1 MALGDLMASRFSQS
15 SVAVVSNHLEE
26 CGSSQEDGDLSS
38 QRRDSDVASSSYG
51 NATASTTTSMAYLPQ
66 TVVLC
71 EFRHEAFEASLP
83 AGPSDSGLVSKWRP
97 KDRVINAFSLNFIHF
112 SSAWNFLY
120 FISFRLVEMASIAL
134 SDRT

>member
-15 SVAVVSNHLEE
+15 SVAVVSSNHLEE
-26 CGSSQEDGDLSS
+26 CGSSNEDGDLSS
-38 QRRDSDVASSSYG
+38 QRRGDSDAASSSYG
-51 NATASTTTSMAYLPQ
+51 NATSSTTTSMAYLPQ

-97 KDRVINAFSLNFIHF
+97 KERVNSPISL
-112 SSAWNFLY
+112 S
-120 FISFRLVEMASIAL
+120 ISFNLELFLGPFVLSAMASIVAL
-134 SDRT
+134 LT